1 MINQRYEVYLL
12 LSRSND
18 ESFAKKL
25 LSEASYERGENRRI
39 VSLKMCVISWLLECV
54 GLLSMASITLL
65 HTLGLHNIHYPDCI
79 IMNVIIPIVYLMN
92 DEETKGIIAEEGW
105 YQGIRYMLGTYNR
118 VRRHA
123 EHSTEADERFF
134 PRNRDSGQ
142 RNE

>member
-1 MINQRYEVYLL
+1 MTNQVYDIYSL

-54 GLLSMASITLL
+54 GLLSVASMTVL
-65 HTLGLHNIHYPDCI
+65 HTLGLHNLHYPDCI

-92 DEETKGIIAEEGW
+92 DEETKGIIAEESW
-105 YQGIRYMLGTYNR
+105 YQGIRYMMGMYTR
-118 VRRHA
+118 IRRRPGPSV
-123 EHSTEADERFF
+123 EPNER
-134 PRNRDSGQ
+134 PISRN
-142 RNE
+142 

>member
-1 MINQRYEVYLL
+1 MTNQVYDIYSL

-54 GLLSMASITLL
+54 GLLSVASMTVL
-65 HTLGLHNIHYPDCI
+65 HTLGLHNLHYPDCI

-92 DEETKGIIAEEGW
+92 DEETKGIIAEESW
-105 YQGIRYMLGTYNR
+105 YQGIRYMMGMYTR
-118 VRRHA
+118 IRRRRGPSV
-123 EHSTEADERFF
+123 EPNER
-134 PRNRDSGQ
+134 PISRN
-142 RNE
+142 

>member
-1 MINQRYEVYLL
+1 MINQRYKVYLL

-92 DEETKGIIAEEGW
+92 DEETKGIIAEESW
-105 YQGIRYMLGTYNR
+105 FQGIRYMMGMYTR
-118 VRRHA
+118 IRRRPGPSV
-123 EHSTEADERFF
+123 EPNERATS
-134 PRNRDSGQ
+134 RN
-142 RNE
+142 

>member
-92 DEETKGIIAEEGW
+92 DEETKGIIAEESW
-105 YQGIRYMLGTYNR
+105 YQGVRYMMGMHTR
-118 VRRHA
+118 IRRRPGPSA
-123 EHSTEADERFF
+123 EPNERATS
-134 PRNRDSGQ
+134 RN
-142 RNE
+142 